1 MGASDDPPEATIE
14 PHLEMSYSENMPG
27 KIIFYCHQAPPPSAG
42 GQTPVC
48 DMRSVYRAL
57 KDRKKE
63 LGNIM
68 DAGVRYY
75 RTLPSIHTPEGRL
88 YSWQKTFPG
97 LGRQEVDSVLAHKG
111 IHWESFTPPTTT
123 TTIAQPI
130 SSFPAATPQ
139 DLAGT
144 GAYTDAEASNMRKV
158 IAKRLQQ
165 SKHEIPHY
173 YLTV

>member
-111 IHWESFTPPTTT
+111 IHWEWTKHGALRYWSLVSAVRKHPV
-123 TTIAQPI
+123 
-130 SSFPAATPQ
+130 
-139 DLAGT
+139 T
-144 GAYTDAEASNMRKV
+144 GAMVWLDQTISPVTD
-158 IAKRLQQ
+158 
-165 SKHEIPHY
+165 P
-173 YLTV
+173 